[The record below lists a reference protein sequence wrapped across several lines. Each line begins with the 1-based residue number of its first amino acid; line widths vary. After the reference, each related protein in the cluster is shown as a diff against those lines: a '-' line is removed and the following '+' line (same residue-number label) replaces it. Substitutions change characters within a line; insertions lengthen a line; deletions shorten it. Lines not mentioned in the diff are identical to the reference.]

1 MGAKTWQKV
10 TMVTINVPT
19 FSFSFFSKNN
29 SMVCVKV
36 LLFYEKEL
44 GIKAGTNIVTIV
56 TIVTGKKIQL
66 RFSVHLR

>member
-29 SMVCVKV
+29 SMTGAKV
-36 LLFYEKEL
+36 LLFY
-44 GIKAGTNIVTIV
+44 
-56 TIVTGKKIQL
+56 GK
-66 RFSVHLR
+66 